1 MFNNS
6 KKDRKI
12 TSLKGIETIS
22 EGQQEEHS
30 EKEMRNNSGEKSKL
44 F

>member
-1 MFNNS
+1 VFNNS
-6 KKDRKI
+6 QKRQKNNEFKRY
-12 TSLKGIETIS
+12 ETIS
-22 EGQQEEHS
+22 EGQQEYHS

>member
-1 MFNNS
+1 METYGE
-6 KKDRKI
+6 KDRKI

-22 EGQQEEHS
+22 EGQQEYHS